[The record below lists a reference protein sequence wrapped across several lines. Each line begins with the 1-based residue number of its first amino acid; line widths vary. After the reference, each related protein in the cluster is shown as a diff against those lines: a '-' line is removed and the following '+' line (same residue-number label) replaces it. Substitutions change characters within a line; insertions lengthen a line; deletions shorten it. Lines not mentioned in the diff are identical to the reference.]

1 MSRRHFSDLSQL
13 VDDLLDRHERTP
25 EATRLVAPID
35 NEGFESI
42 DQRDAFDDG
51 LASLERDGGVDL
63 VRTGHRTERVVT
75 GVRLRDAGVLYR
87 HAGRRPSAQL
97 ADDALAELR
106 ARGDL
111 PEGAGALMDAA
122 GRAWARG
129 VAYLGI
135 AKGDVRA
142 LGHAIELAAA
152 VQSRTSD
159 PQEGEVDYRTFSRL
173 TVGDS
178 KSLERNVR
186 QVASVISRLFPRGA
200 ARAGLNPDELLAE
213 AGIVRMPQPVL
224 IRGSLTLD
232 GQALP
237 DLPFV
242 GLPTECAGI
251 VDLRQRPG
259 YVLMIENYASF
270 VRHVR
275 EVSRTDD
282 GLVIY
287 SGGFPS
293 HPTLRA
299 IGRLAVQADAPTFH
313 WGDMDAGGVRIFR
326 HIERHLAPLGVPL
339 HPHMMDADLLRRTGS
354 VAPGAADV
362 VGDMTGSAVSDLAN
376 AIRETGLVHEQEEF
390 SPRSPLTDS
399 QAGADVA

>member
-1 MSRRHFSDLSQL
+1 MSRRSFSSIAALINDLI
-13 VDDLLDRHERTP
+13 DRYERGGGT
-25 EATRLVAPID
+25 TRPSAGID
-35 NEGFESI
+35 NEGFPTV
-42 DQRDAFDDG
+42 DQRDTFDDE
-51 LASLERDGGVDL
+51 LASLERDGGVEL
-63 VRTGHRTERVVT
+63 VRSGPRAERVVT
-75 GVRLRDAGVLYR
+75 GARLKDANVLYR

-97 ADDALAELR
+97 ADETLAELR

-111 PEGAGALMDAA
+111 PEGAGALINAA
-122 GRAWARG
+122 ARAWARG
-129 VAYLGI
+129 VSHLGI

-142 LGHAIELAAA
+142 LGHVIQLSAA
-152 VQSRTSD
+152 VQSRLSEPED
-159 PQEGEVDYRTFSRL
+159 SEIDYRTFSRL
-173 TVGDS
+173 AVGDS

-186 QVASVISRLFPRGA
+186 QVASVIPRLFPSGGSRSG
-200 ARAGLNPDELLAE
+200 RNPDELLAE

-232 GQALP
+232 GQTLP
-237 DLPFV
+237 ELPFV

-299 IGRLAVQADAPTFH
+299 IARLAAQAEAPTFH

-326 HIERHLAPLGVPL
+326 HIERHLAPLGVTL
-339 HPHMMDADLLRRTGS
+339 RPHMMDADLLRRTGT
-354 VAPGAADV
+354 VATGAPDV
-362 VGDMTGSAVSDLAN
+362 VGDMTGSAVSDLAR

-390 SPRSPLTDS
+390 SPRSPLAGG
-399 QAGADVA
+399 QAGADDA